1 MAEPFQYAGE
11 LQDIRKERKM
21 SIIPYSFIP
30 GEKARRLSN
39 NKPEFIEEQQEC
51 DFIKNNPVLIHSYYD
66 QNGFKRI
73 WSDGLVE
80 EGIKSGNTIKINR
93 RYAK

>member
-1 MAEPFQYAGE
+1 
-11 LQDIRKERKM
+11 M
-21 SIIPYSFIP
+21 SKNAP
-30 GEKARRLSN
+30 G
-39 NKPEFIEEQQEC
+39 FIEEHQER

-80 EGIKSGNTIKINR
+80 EGKKIGNTMQLNR
-93 RYAK
+93 RYIK